1 LANIKFYEPVNPM
14 WALVGDEKP
23 AVNGGFETKAVQ
35 NVSEKAGFSAE
46 KTVSCTGSEINFRA
60 RVK

>member
-1 LANIKFYEPVNPM
+1 M

-23 AVNGGFETKAVQ
+23 VVNGGFETKAVQ
-35 NVSEKAGFSAE
+35 NVSEKTGFSAE
-46 KTVSCTGSEINFRA
+46 KTVSCNGSEINFRA